1 MQKPMHVISEATA
14 LPAYYAQAN
23 LFICLLIYVC
33 LSVSLSY
40 FPIFYTIFFLSS
52 SLRLSVSVCFKESFS
67 YCQRLALS
75 MSVSWPVNMVTIF
88 HSC

>member
-33 LSVSLSY
+33 LSLSL
-40 FPIFYTIFFLSS
+40 IFQSFIQS
-52 SLRLSVSVCFKESFS
+52 SFS
-67 YCQRLALS
+67 LPASGSR
-75 MSVSWPVNMVTIF
+75 
-88 HSC
+88 